1 MAPDTIASILQSRE
15 PKTLAGDH
23 YRPAAVLV
31 PIQER
36 VDGDH
41 LVLTQRAEGLNSHS
55 GQVAFPGGKVELI
68 DPGPLEAALRESQE
82 EVGID
87 PRHVR
92 ILGQLDQV
100 TAASSFLVTPFVG
113 VIPFPYTFSL
123 NPAETAAV
131 FSVPVTALLDPN
143 CMTVESR
150 PLNPRGS
157 TYHFQY
163 EGWDIWGA
171 TAKMIKQ
178 LLELA
183 YGYKTEER

>member
-1 MAPDTIASILQSRE
+1 MAPDTISSILQSRV

-23 YRPAAVLV
+23 YRLAAVLV

-36 VDGDH
+36 ADGNH
-41 LVLTQRAEGLNSHS
+41 LILTQRAEGLNSHG
-55 GQVAFPGGKVELI
+55 GQVAFPGGKVEPK

-113 VIPFPYTFSL
+113 VIPFPYEFSL
-123 NPAETAAV
+123 NPAETAADCM
-131 FSVPVTALLDPN
+131 SVEPRPLDP
-143 CMTVESR
+143 
-150 PLNPRGS
+150 RGP

-163 EGWDIWGA
+163 QGWDIWGA

-183 YGYKTEER
+183 YGYKAKDP